1 LHPSAGEGDMSEE
14 ENLEA
19 LLERRK
25 QKFFKEVKFFAFIV
39 IAILVFTAIQ
49 QLLA

>member
-1 LHPSAGEGDMSEE
+1 VSDED
-14 ENLEA
+14 LEA

-25 QKFFKEVKFFAFIV
+25 QKFFKEVKFFAAIV

-49 QLLA
+49 QLLE